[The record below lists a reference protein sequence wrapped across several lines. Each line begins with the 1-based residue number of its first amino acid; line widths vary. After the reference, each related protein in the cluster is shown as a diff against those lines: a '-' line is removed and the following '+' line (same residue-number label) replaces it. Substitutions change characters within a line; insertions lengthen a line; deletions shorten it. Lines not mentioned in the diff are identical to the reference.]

1 MSATSCGFYTRLQML
16 FMKFFRAS
24 LLCLLLG
31 LVASPTFAQK
41 GLKFGGFFLPQ
52 ASVLY
57 NADNFDLDED
67 LYQDEILPGMAG
79 GLLFGYHFNDIIGV
93 RLNVMYSQEG
103 GRYSARRDFS
113 GRDNFTTRLEYLKV
127 PLMVGFNTDP
137 LFNKIMFSAYAGIQA
152 NLLTKA
158 FTYSSNPV
166 YVAPTPEG
174 SYRVPATKDLYQWWT
189 YSGVLDLG
197 VDIFLTQKAV
207 LNISFRGDVGLTDS
221 EDKTATYQFR
231 TGGSSGT
238 NEYWDWA
245 RADGATA
252 ETFSV
257 NAGILFGL
265 TYTLGEGTGV
275 SPTGAAPIN

>member
-16 FMKFFRAS
+16 SMKFFRAS

-31 LVASPTFAQK
+31 LIASPTFAQK

-57 NADNFDLDED
+57 NADDFDLDED
-67 LYQDEILPGMAG
+67 LFQAEALPGMAG

-93 RLNVMYSQEG
+93 RLNVIYSQEG

-127 PLMVGFNTDP
+127 PLLVGFNTDP
-137 LFNKIMFSAYAGIQA
+137 LFNKIMFSAYGGIQA

-158 FTYSSNPV
+158 STYSSNPV
-166 YVAPTPEG
+166 YVAPMPEG
-174 SYRVPATKDLYQWWT
+174 AYRLPATRDLYQWWT
-189 YSGVLDLG
+189 YSAVVDLG

-207 LNISFRGDVGLTDS
+207 LNISFRGDLGLTDS
-221 EDKTATYQFR
+221 EDKAATYLFR
-231 TGGSSGT
+231 NGGTSGT
-238 NEYWDWA
+238 SEYWEWA
-245 RADGATA
+245 RGDAANA

-265 TYTLGEGTGV
+265 TYTLGDGTGV
-275 SPTGAAPIN
+275 TPSGAAPIN